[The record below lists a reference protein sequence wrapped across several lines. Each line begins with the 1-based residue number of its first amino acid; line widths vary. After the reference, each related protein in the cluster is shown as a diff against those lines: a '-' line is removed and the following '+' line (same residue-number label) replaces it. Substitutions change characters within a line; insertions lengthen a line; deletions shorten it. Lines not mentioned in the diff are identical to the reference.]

1 MLRLVSALEEGA
13 VTERGRDRDRKRSDR
28 EERMGGDGGGGC
40 DRRRVSTEKKRKKN
54 PGRGEK
60 NVGETGESAEG
71 EGWEEEEEERDA
83 RRGGKNGGRRGGG
96 ELQVDGLNFKAARPD
111 EVCGLTM

>member
-1 MLRLVSALEEGA
+1 MLRLVTALEEGA

-40 DRRRVSTEKKRKKN
+40 DRRCVSTGKKKSKE
-54 PGRGEK
+54 GRK
-60 NVGETGESAEG
+60 NVGETSESAEG
-71 EGWEEEEEERDA
+71 KGWEEEEEERDA
-83 RRGGKNGGRRGGG
+83 RRGGKNDGRRGGG
-96 ELQVDGLNFKAARPD
+96 EQQVDGLNFKAARPD

>member
-1 MLRLVSALEEGA
+1 M
-13 VTERGRDRDRKRSDR
+13 TERGRDRDRKRSDR

-40 DRRRVSTEKKRKKN
+40 DRRRVSTGKKN
-54 PGRGEK
+54 L
-60 NVGETGESAEG
+60 GETGESAEG
-71 EGWEEEEEERDA
+71 KGWEEEEEERDA
-83 RRGGKNGGRRGGG
+83 RRGGKNDERRGGG